1 MRRWRDVRNVLGDR
15 LAIAAA
21 ICVIAGLIAFA
32 TGLGAQERARTF
44 ATLIANWL
52 FFAGLVAGGGAFRA
66 FFRLV
71 SAQWA
76 GPLSNLGSVLLGF
89 APIAL
94 AILVV
99 IVVGSGAWLNAAPS
113 AWMSGAGLGAR
124 ELVLTAGLF
133 GGGFFLRPGVDRDRR
148 PQVGFAIAYLIAF
161 AIVLSL
167 WAFDFVLG
175 ADAMFESTLIG
186 GFVFMSAFTAGTGLV
201 VLLALRHGLLAERA
215 RRDAAGLIFALAIF
229 WAYLFWS
236 QYLTIWYGNLPDEVT
251 FALRRTGGW
260 GGIVLA
266 VIGAVFAIPFVTLLH
281 PAGRRS
287 ARALGIVL
295 SVQLWGLWLCCQ
307 LLIVPSLTPVDA
319 PVLSIRDAL
328 VAVGMLGAF
337 ALSVARGL
345 ENLMPEKKT
354 HD

>member
-1 MRRWRDVRNVLGDR
+1 MRWWREVREALGGR

-21 ICVIAGLIAFA
+21 IAVVAGLVAFA
-32 TGLGAQERARTF
+32 TGLGADERARTF
-44 ATLIANWL
+44 ATSIASWL

-71 SAQWA
+71 SAEWA
-76 GPLSNLGSVLLGF
+76 RPLSNIGSALLGF

-94 AILVV
+94 AMLVV
-99 IVVGSGAWLNAAPS
+99 IVLGSGAWLKAAPS
-113 AWMSGAGLGAR
+113 TWMSGTALGIR
-124 ELVLTAGLF
+124 ELVLTAALF
-133 GGGFFLRPGVDRDRR
+133 GGGFLVRPGAERDRR

-175 ADAMFESTLIG
+175 ADATFESTLIG
-186 GFVFMSAFTAGTGLV
+186 CFVFMSAFTAGTGLV
-201 VLLALRHGLLAERA
+201 VLLALRRGLLVERA
-215 RRDAAGLIFALAIF
+215 RRDAAGLILALAIF

-251 FALRRTGGW
+251 FALRRAGGW
-260 GGIVLA
+260 GWIVLA
-266 VIGAVFAIPFVTLLH
+266 VIGLVFAVPFVTLLH

-287 ARALGIVL
+287 PRALGFVL
-295 SVQLWGLWLCCQ
+295 ALQLFGLWLCCQ
-307 LLIVPSLTPVDA
+307 LLIVPSLTPVEA
-319 PVLSIRDAL
+319 PVLAIRDAL
-328 VAVGMLGAF
+328 VALGMLGAF

-345 ENLMPEKKT
+345 KTLMPERKIL
-354 HD
+354 